1 MRFQFFGNIPNSDSF
16 CIFFCKIGYPVAC
29 NQYKND
35 VGHLTFPGVTNWC
48 NIIFCKLEVT
58 KDTRTPTYPQIAL
71 LATTVAGRPVV
82 VSVISLLPIV
92 DNGM

>member
-1 MRFQFFGNIPNSDSF
+1 M
-16 CIFFCKIGYPVAC
+16 C

-35 VGHLTFPGVTNWC
+35 VGHLTVPGVTNWC

-58 KDTRTPTYPQIAL
+58 KDTRNPNLPPKIAL

-82 VSVISLLPIV
+82 VPVISLLPIV